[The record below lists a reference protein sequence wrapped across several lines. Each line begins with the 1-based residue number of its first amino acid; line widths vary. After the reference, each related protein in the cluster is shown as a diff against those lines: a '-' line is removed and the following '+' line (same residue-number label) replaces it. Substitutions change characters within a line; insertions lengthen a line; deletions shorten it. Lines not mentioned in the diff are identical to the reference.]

1 MRATP
6 YPSHQ
11 SYYSS
16 PYQFYYTTAGRY
28 CAYDAKSGT
37 HLIHSLTDNRWY
49 PYLPGIIPSSQQYPY
64 QQPHPYSRVNDFQY
78 QHYQHQSH
86 TPPRTGGARNAY
98 PDGDQPK
105 GQERNRGPVSRSH
118 REELLYSAADV
129 EAAER
134 SLIEE
139 SNIDKDV
146 YFEDEGVDVRM
157 GERTGGHRRHSNE
170 RQRQRSRSGPER
182 RNEED
187 THRSSP
193 YSQEASRARTTP
205 GPQNNHT
212 VNHTSQR
219 QQTPGR
225 VHSKHPQGQH
235 FGSNQ
240 AGVGYEGSEHDSG
253 YMDDFDQV
261 PLPRRNM
268 PGVARWLDS
277 TPSEF
282 SVDGG
287 HHPFDIENDGT
298 RHATELNSRSVHTH
312 KAGRGVIS
320 DTLPKKSHH
329 DTYRAA
335 TPPYHTEARST
346 QKQQNAQSRRTSR
359 KDDRR
364 RSSGTKM
371 LHRQDS
377 GIDMSDAMIDEVD
390 IEIDIHM
397 EDASGAEGGD
407 TYPGPGCFPRGS
419 PHPAYV
425 SPRRSTHPNNSRKT
439 EEEFDC
445 YYKIPPCP
453 NLPPLE
459 EPTVG
464 SVEMVYL
471 SGGQELTAPHYLRNS
486 PVSPTTFRQPD
497 SVYTASVAATP
508 RHKYHVTSPAMLPR
522 APSPPLSPSRDY
534 TPDYTQRTRR
544 SGLGVPVVERR
555 YTGPRW

>member
-1 MRATP
+1 MRATT

-16 PYQFYYTTAGRY
+16 PYQFYYTTTGRY

-49 PYLPGIIPSSQQYPY
+49 QYFPGIIPPSQQYPH
-64 QQPHPYSRVNDFQY
+64 QQPHPYNRANDFQY

-86 TPPRTGGARNAY
+86 GPHRTGGVRSTY
-98 PDGDQPK
+98 PDSDQYK
-105 GQERNRGPVSRSH
+105 SRERNRDPVNRSH
-118 REELLYSAADV
+118 REEFLYSAADV

-139 SNIDKDV
+139 TNIDRDV

-157 GERTGGHRRHSNE
+157 GDKAGRHWRPSNE

-187 THRSSP
+187 AHRSSP

-212 VNHTSQR
+212 VNHTCQR

-225 VHSKHPQGQH
+225 VYSKHTQGQH

-240 AGVGYEGSEHDSG
+240 AGVGYEASEHDSG
-253 YMDDFDQV
+253 YMDDFDPV
-261 PLPRRNM
+261 PPHRRNM
-268 PGVARWLDS
+268 PGVARWLDN

-287 HHPFDIENDGT
+287 YHPFDVENDGM
-298 RHATELNSRSVHTH
+298 RHASESNPRSAHTH
-312 KAGRGVIS
+312 KAGRVVI
-320 DTLPKKSHH
+320 DPLLNKPHH
-329 DTYRAA
+329 DNYRTIAS
-335 TPPYHTEARST
+335 YHTEARST
-346 QKQQNAQSRRTSR
+346 QKQQNAQSRMSPR
-359 KDDRR
+359 KEDRH
-364 RSSGTKM
+364 RSSATKM

-377 GIDMSDAMIDEVD
+377 GIDMSDAMAGEVD

-397 EDASGAEGGD
+397 EGTSEVEGGGI
-407 TYPGPGCFPRGS
+407 YPSLGCFPRGS
-419 PHPAYV
+419 PHPAYA
-425 SPRRSTHPNNSRKT
+425 SPHRSTHPSSSRKT
-439 EEEFDC
+439 KEEFDC
-445 YYKIPPCP
+445 YYRIPPCP

-464 SVEMVYL
+464 TVEMIYL
-471 SGGQELTAPHYLRNS
+471 SGGQELTAPHYLRNP
-486 PVSPTTFRQPD
+486 PVSPTFRQPD
-497 SVYTASVAATP
+497 SVYTASVAANP
-508 RHKYHVTSPAMLPR
+508 RPKYHPSPAMLPR
-522 APSPPLSPSRDY
+522 APSPPLSPS
-534 TPDYTQRTRR
+534 PDYTQRTRR
-544 SGLGVPVVERR
+544 SGLGVPVVDYDRR
-555 YTGPRW
+555 YTRPRW

>member
-6 YPSHQ
+6 YPPHQ

-16 PYQFYYTTAGRY
+16 PYQFYYTTTGRY
-28 CAYDAKSGT
+28 CAYDARSGT

-49 PYLPGIIPSSQQYPY
+49 PYFPGIVPQYSHQQPYPY
-64 QQPHPYSRVNDFQY
+64 TKANDFQY
-78 QHYQHQSH
+78 QHYQHQPH
-86 TPPRTGGARNAY
+86 GAPRTGGVRNTY
-98 PDGDQPK
+98 PGSDQFK
-105 GQERNRGPVSRSH
+105 SRERNQDPLSRSH
-118 REELLYSAADV
+118 KEELLYSAADV

-134 SLIEE
+134 SLMEE

-146 YFEDEGVDVRM
+146 FFEDEGVDVRM
-157 GERTGGHRRHSNE
+157 GERIGRHRRPSNE

-182 RNEED
+182 RNQGD

-193 YSQEASRARTTP
+193 YSQAASRARATP

-212 VNHTSQR
+212 VNHISQR
-219 QQTPGR
+219 QQVPGR
-225 VHSKHPQGQH
+225 VHPKHAQGQH

-253 YMDDFDQV
+253 YMDDFD
-261 PLPRRNM
+261 PFPMPRRNM
-268 PGVARWLDS
+268 PGVARWLDN

-282 SVDGG
+282 SVDDGQ
-287 HHPFDIENDGT
+287 HPFDVENDGMRYT
-298 RHATELNSRSVHTH
+298 TESNPRSAHTH

-320 DTLPKKSHH
+320 DPVLGKPHH
-329 DTYRAA
+329 DNYR
-335 TPPYHTEARST
+335 TVVPPYHTDVRSAQKI
-346 QKQQNAQSRRTSR
+346 QKQQNDQRRMASQ
-359 KDDRR
+359 KDDHH
-364 RSSGTKM
+364 RSSATKT

-377 GIDMSDAMIDEVD
+377 GIDMSDAMVDGVD

-397 EDASGAEGGD
+397 EDASEVEDGNI
-407 TYPGPGCFPRGS
+407 YSGPGCFPRGS

-425 SPRRSTHPNNSRKT
+425 SLRRSAQPSSSRRT

-445 YYKIPPCP
+445 YYTIPPCP

-459 EPTVG
+459 EPTTG
-464 SVEMVYL
+464 TAEMVYL
-471 SGGQELTAPHYLRNS
+471 SGGQELTAPHYPRDA
-486 PVSPTTFRQPD
+486 PVSPTFRQPD

-508 RHKYHVTSPAMLPR
+508 RHKYHTSPVMLPR
-522 APSPPLSPSRDY
+522 APSPPLSPSQ
-534 TPDYTQRTRR
+534 DYTQRTRR
-544 SGLGVPVVERR
+544 SGLGVPVVDYERR